1 MRGQTFLADAL
12 NEPAP
17 LFGQDTGPSMT
28 VREREAIHQVL
39 PLFGIDV
46 IEAIEEAGLAMGALF
61 GFGAGAGIGVQ
72 TFGEEGTGR
81 FDDST
86 ATEIGGPVLFK

>member
-1 MRGQTFLADAL
+1 MRGQTFLGDAL

-39 PLFGIDV
+39 PLFGIDI
-46 IEAIEEAGLAMGALF
+46 IEAIEEAGLWVGGLL
-61 GFGAGAGIGVQ
+61 GFGAGGGVGVQ

-81 FDDST
+81 FDD
-86 ATEIGGPVLFK
+86 ATENRLGGPVPFK